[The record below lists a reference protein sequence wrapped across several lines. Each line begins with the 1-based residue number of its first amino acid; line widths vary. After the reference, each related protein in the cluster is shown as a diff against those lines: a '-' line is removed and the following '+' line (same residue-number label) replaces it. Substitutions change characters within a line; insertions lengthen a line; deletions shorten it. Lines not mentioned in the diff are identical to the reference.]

1 MIYIGV
7 DHREPKSLQAA
18 INSLGL
24 VSPWATPVLL
34 DSVKLAERG
43 LLYRP
48 QDRRGQ
54 IYDLISNAPCSTDFA
69 ISRFLTPIL
78 HQSGW
83 AMFCDCD
90 VVFMRDVADLFDLA
104 DESMAV
110 MVVQH
115 ENGHESGT
123 KMDGQAQQLY
133 ARKNWSSVMLFN
145 CDHPANERLTL
156 ADVNTRPGRWL
167 HRFGWLADSEIG
179 ALPAEWNWLVGVQE
193 RPQNPAIAHFTLGTP
208 ELREGPYSDLWWR
221 AYGERIPD

>member
-1 MIYIGV
+1 MIYLGV

-18 INSLGL
+18 KNSLAL
-24 VSPWATPVLL
+24 VSPWAKPELL
-34 DSVKLAERG
+34 DFEKLTDRG

-54 IYDLISNAPCSTDFA
+54 LYDLISNAPCSTDFA
-69 ISRFLTPIL
+69 ISRFLVPIL
-78 HQSGW
+78 CQSGW
-83 AMFCDCD
+83 ALFADSD

-104 DESMAV
+104 DDDKAV

-115 ENGHESGT
+115 HNGHEAGT
-123 KMDGQAQQLY
+123 KMDGQLQQLY

-156 ADVNTRPGRWL
+156 HDVNTRTGRWL
-167 HRFGWLADSEIG
+167 HRFGWLHDNEIG
-179 ALPAEWNWLVGVQE
+179 SLPAEWNWLVGVQE

-208 ELREGPYSDLWWR
+208 ELRDGPYADLWWN
-221 AYGERIPD
+221 AYGRI